1 SPAPIKARRRPAKRP
16 RAPRPSRGTNPRSA
30 ATSHARAA
38 QARNPRSAAAREA
51 HSTSFE
57 GVMFTPRDYD
67 LHMHAFVSLLAA
79 CFLLLSASAS
89 RTRAQTNAPAQSDDK
104 ARGIEL
110 YQRGDNAGAV
120 SALQAATKQHKD
132 DPDAWYY
139 LGLAYNRQ
147 SDVKQARKAFEH
159 ALKLRANFDAAEAGL
174 AYTLLRANKFN
185 DAERA

>member
-1 SPAPIKARRRPAKRP
+1 
-16 RAPRPSRGTNPRSA
+16 
-30 ATSHARAA
+30 
-38 QARNPRSAAAREA
+38 
-51 HSTSFE
+51 
-57 GVMFTPRDYD
+57 M
-67 LHMHAFVSLLAA
+67 
-79 CFLLLSASAS
+79 SAS
-89 RTRAQTNAPAQSDDK
+89 RRNIPHPRTVVSAVVVCLLISLTCSLSVRAQTNAPAQSDDK

-147 SDVKQARKAFEH
+147 SHVKQARKAFEH

-174 AYTLLRANKFN
+174 AYTLLRANKF
-185 DAERA
+185 